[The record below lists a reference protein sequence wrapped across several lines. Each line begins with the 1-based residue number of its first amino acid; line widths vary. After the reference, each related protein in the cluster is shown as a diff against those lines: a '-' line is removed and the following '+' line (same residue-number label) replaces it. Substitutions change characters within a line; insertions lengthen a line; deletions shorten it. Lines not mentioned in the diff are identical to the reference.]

1 MPQSG
6 DKAVAAASADAGFVE
21 MFAGGDDE
29 NPRQR
34 AALCAARSFAW
45 LSCTVGH
52 VFQQLANVNTPPVPP
67 PATAPR
73 PKGMAGMKAM
83 DRTTSNA
90 LLDELVQK
98 MNAAQG
104 EAKVDAIA
112 ELLTALVRT
121 HQRMHAETGSM
132 MSKRHPNPEGV
143 AAK

>member
-1 MPQSG
+1 MLLIGSL
-6 DKAVAAASADAGFVE
+6 AVSPADGRQVSADEHAKHHPE
-21 MFAGGDDE
+21 AQAD
-29 NPRQR
+29 
-34 AALCAARSFAW
+34 
-45 LSCTVGH
+45 
-52 VFQQLANVNTPPVPP
+52 NTPPVPP

-121 HQRMHAETGSM
+121 HQRMHAESGSM
-132 MSKRHPNPEGV
+132 MSKRHANPEGV